1 MPPAQAPEGHA
12 AERPIHPRGGTGNEE
27 TDGEEGVEASKACYA
42 LARSE
47 CVCTFAYSLIQGCN
61 DARHNCDDKITRFLD
76 STHVI
81 LRMQLS

>member
-27 TDGEEGVEASKACYA
+27 TDGEEGVDASKACYA

-47 CVCTFAYSLIQGCN
+47 CVCTFAYSLIQGCTMPGTIVMI
-61 DARHNCDDKITRFLD
+61 KLQD
-76 STHVI
+76 SLIPRT
-81 LRMQLS
+81 